1 MASFSGLDDDFP
13 FYNENGLPVKLDN
26 GNAAIAGAATF
37 DGAILTLARSGGADP
52 NDIFGSTGSLS
63 LSDGQVLLQET
74 DDQSSEPIAL
84 AVGTSTSTDGALVI
98 VFNANADQARVNA
111 VLEQL
116 TYGYGG
122 DAPPS
127 TAKIDYSFDDGESG
141 PAAGSVTVFI
151 GQVNDPPTLDNV

>member
-13 FYNENGLPVKLDN
+13 FYSENGSPVALDN

-37 DGAILTLARSGGADP
+37 DGAILTLARSSGANP

-74 DDQSSEPIAL
+74 DQSSEPIDV
-84 AVGTSTSTDGALVI
+84 AVGTYTSTDGALVI
-98 VFNANADQARVNA
+98 VFNANADQARVDK

-127 TAKIDYSFDDGESG
+127 TAKIDYSFDDGQSG
-141 PAAGSVTVFI
+141 PAA
-151 GQVNDPPTLDNV
+151 